1 MMTYY
6 FERIGNI
13 RALDR
18 NLMHGLIMK
27 HIELLWRI
35 DIYDLNKYV
44 NHFEDQGELSW

>member
-1 MMTYY
+1 MMTYC

-18 NLMHGLIMK
+18 DLMHRLVMK
-27 HIELLWRI
+27 HVKLLWRI
-35 DIYDLNKYV
+35 YIYDFNKYV